1 MSKTRNYYS
10 MKSAHVFKNP
20 HRSGNKKDSTK
31 TIYPAEESLDPAFVK
46 EVEHRR
52 KEVQSG
58 KGIRFD
64 TAEDLFTNLEK

>member
-1 MSKTRNYYS
+1 MSKTRNYYN

-20 HRSGNKKDSTK
+20 RRSGSKKDAPK
-31 TIYPAEESLDPAFVK
+31 TIYPSEESLDPAFVK

-52 KEVQSG
+52 KEVQNG
-58 KGIRFD
+58 KGIRFN